1 MYAVLGGIIGMI
13 DFAKLGS
20 RSNKS
25 QLEPRDIFM
34 SLPSRNEIYKYPRD
48 VQSEVWKQWFA
59 NRDNKNCIIKMN
71 TGSGKTVVGL
81 IVLKCCLNEGK
92 GPAVYVVPDNFLI
105 QQVCSE
111 ANRLGIKVTKDETDI
126 DYLRKEAILV
136 INIQKLVNG
145 KSVFGMRAGNNIEI
159 GSIVIDDVHACM
171 AKVENQYNVSI
182 SSSNSLYKS
191 LLGLF
196 ENSLKAQSENKYSD
210 IVDNNDPFAS
220 MLVPFWEWQ
229 KKSREIYTML
239 TLNQEGIAFNFPL
252 IKDCLTLCNCV
263 VSAKCIEI
271 TPKCIPIHKISS
283 FIRAKRRVFM
293 SATLAD
299 DSVFCT
305 DLGLNSSEIST
316 IISPEKANDIGDRLI
331 IFPQVMNKQIA
342 DDEIKGKIKEMSI
355 EHNVVIIV
363 PSYNRAKYWSD
374 IKDMELNK
382 DNLDQGVER
391 LKHEHVGVT
400 VLINKY
406 DGIDLPDDACRVLV
420 IDGLPSMRSEFDC
433 FEQNANPN
441 NQRLRRE
448 QIQKIEQGMGRGV
461 RSNTDYCVVVLLG
474 KGLADIIYGSDG
486 YSYFS
491 EATKQQFK
499 LSEDLWKQL
508 VNPTVD
514 DVMGLAEYSLSRD
527 INWITVSKE
536 TLSSVSYSTEPH
548 INNTLLAIRN
558 AFDIAEAGRYHEAAD
573 ILRREKDD
581 VTDKELKGLLKQY
594 VAEYSNFYNPE
605 EAQQILLSAS
615 LDNRMLIKPIEGI
628 QFTKVLNRTGAQ
640 AQFFIDYM
648 TQNGITPNKY
658 ILRVNSILEKLTFEE
673 DTAKVFEAALKDLS
687 FLLGIYSNRPEDECG
702 KGPDNFWD
710 IGMSKFLVIECKNG
724 TITDTICKHDCN
736 QLNGSINWFED
747 LYRSNSCTC
756 IAIMIHNSNVFEY
769 ACSPSDSIRIMT
781 PALLDKFK
789 TNVEQFAINV
799 TRVDSFTNTVQIN
812 QLLRQF
818 RLLGGLFVEA
828 FTTRFHVKNT

>member
-1 MYAVLGGIIGMI
+1 MIRRIGMI
-13 DFAKLGS
+13 DFKKLGN
-20 RSNKS
+20 RSS
-25 QLEPRDIFM
+25 IVQLEPRDIFM
-34 SLPSRNEIYKYPRD
+34 SLPSRNELYKYPRD
-48 VQSEVWKQWFA
+48 VQSEVWKQWFEK
-59 NRDNKNCIIKMN
+59 RDNKNCIIKMN

-81 IVLKCCLNEGK
+81 IILKSCLNEGK
-92 GPAVYVVPDNFLI
+92 GPAVYVVPDNYLI

-111 ANRLGIKVTKDETDI
+111 ANRLGIKVTNDEADI

-145 KSVFGMRAGNNIEI
+145 KSVFGMRLGNNVDI

-171 AKVENQYNVSI
+171 AKVENQYTVSI
-182 SSSNSLYKS
+182 PVSNPLYKS
-191 LLGLF
+191 LLELF
-196 ENSLKAQSENKYSD
+196 ENSLKAQSENKYLD
-210 IVDNNDPFAS
+210 IADNNDPFAS

-229 KKSREIYTML
+229 KKAREIYTIL
-239 TLNQEGIAFNFPL
+239 TSNQESIEFNFPL

-271 TPKCIPIHKISS
+271 TPKCIPIHKISN
-283 FIRAKRRVFM
+283 FVRAERRIFM

-305 DLGLNSSEIST
+305 DLGLNSSELST

-331 IFPQVMNKQIA
+331 IFPQVMNKQIT
-342 DDEIKGKIKEMSI
+342 DDAIKIKIKEMSI
-355 EHNVVIIV
+355 KHNVVIIV
-363 PSYNRAKYWSD
+363 PSYNRAKYWRD
-374 IKDMELNK
+374 IEDMELNK

-491 EATKQQFK
+491 EATRQQFR

-508 VNPTVD
+508 TKPTVD
-514 DVMGLAEYSLSRD
+514 DVMGLAEYSLSRNID
-527 INWITVSKE
+527 WITVSKE
-536 TLSSVSYSTEPH
+536 TLSSVRYSTEPH
-548 INNTLLAIRN
+548 VNNTLLAIRN
-558 AFDIAEAGRYHEAAD
+558 AFDVAESGRYREAAD
-573 ILRREKDD
+573 ILTKEKDNI
-581 VTDKELKGLLKQY
+581 TDKELKGLLKQY
-594 VAEYSNFYNPE
+594 TAEYTNFYNPE

-615 LDNRMLIKPIEGI
+615 LDNRMIIKPIQGI

-648 TQNGITPNKY
+648 TQNGITSNKY

-673 DTAKVFEAALKDLS
+673 DAAKVFEAALKDIS
-687 FLLGIYSNRPEDECG
+687 FLLGIYSNRPEDEYG

-710 IGMSKFLVIECKNG
+710 IGTSKFLVIECKNG

-736 QLNGSINWFED
+736 QLNGSLNWFEA

-756 IAIMIHNSNVFEY
+756 VPIMIHNSNVFEY
-769 ACSPSDSIRIMT
+769 ACSPNASIRIMT
-781 PALLDKFK
+781 PDLLEKFK

-799 TRVDSFTNTVQIN
+799 TQVDSFTNIVKIN
-812 QLLRQF
+812 QLLSQF
-818 RLLGGLFVEA
+818 RLLGGQFVDA
-828 FTTRFHVKNT
+828 FTTRFHVKTR